1 MFSMITMAWS
11 FFTGSSSGRSVGLGI
26 IGVLAVMLLLGAY
39 WLHISSVESNATAAA
54 TAQWQRQ
61 QLEQVVS
68 DQRRTLEQL
77 EQLRISQERL
87 SEVVQT
93 QRQALARSVLDLTQY
108 LSSAEARAGDRAA
121 SAPLRETVNRLR
133 NLTLQDTTPVTL
145 PPTTTPVSRRRTTQ

>member
-1 MFSMITMAWS
+1 MFSIITMAWS
-11 FFTGSSSGRSVGLGI
+11 FFTGSSGGRSVGLGI
-26 IGVLAVMLLLGAY
+26 IGVLAVILLLGAY

-61 QLEQVVS
+61 QLEQVVN

-77 EQLRISQERL
+77 EQLRASQERL
-87 SEVVQT
+87 SEIVQT

-133 NLTLQDTTPVTL
+133 NLTLQDTAPITL
-145 PPTTTPVSRRRTTQ
+145 PQTTPPVSRRRNTQ